1 MGKKSKKKMMIY
13 FLPDKIYCK
22 SGRITRAT
30 ATHVTDKHSNYF
42 ATHSSTFAV
51 TKRREK
57 IRNYIP
63 ACICFN
69 MGVIYIPLPS
79 HSIEQSM

>member
-1 MGKKSKKKMMIY
+1 MMIY

-22 SGRITRAT
+22 SGRVTRAT
-30 ATHVTDKHSNYF
+30 VTHVTAEHSNCF
-42 ATHSSTFAV
+42 VTHSSTFAV

-63 ACICFN
+63 LCICFN
-69 MGVIYIPLPS
+69 MGVIYMPLPS
-79 HSIEQSM
+79 HSIEQNM